1 MKVASIARHARCF
14 EGEHRQIAIMISLGK
29 ERGRHNSCL
38 RHGHGDSM
46 RILLREGLMKNF
58 ILMDEYIIPLGDT
71 RFAFRISKYI
81 ILMKK

>member
-38 RHGHGDSM
+38 RHRHEDRM
-46 RILLREGLMKNF
+46 PILNRGK
-58 ILMDEYIIPLGDT
+58 G
-71 RFAFRISKYI
+71 
-81 ILMKK
+81 